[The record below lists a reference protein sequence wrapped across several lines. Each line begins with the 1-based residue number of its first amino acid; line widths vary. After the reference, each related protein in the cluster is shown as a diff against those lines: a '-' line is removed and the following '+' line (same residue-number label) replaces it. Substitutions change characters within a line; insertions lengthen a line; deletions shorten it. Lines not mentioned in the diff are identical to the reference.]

1 MLILRKDYF
10 EPQFYFY
17 YILISSFLASTW
29 WSFSVTVSTG
39 RNTYT
44 NTNNPSKCWTQ
55 LLEIFLKVLEIQLYT
70 TYKQCTL
77 ENESIRL
84 KAEGYKKD
92 STHSNIWGTQYI
104 AIFFLFSGF
113 PKEFT

>member
-55 LLEIFLKVLEIQLYT
+55 LLEIFLTESFRNPAIYYLQAMYFRKWKHKVEGRGLQ
-70 TYKQCTL
+70 K
-77 ENESIRL
+77 RL
-84 KAEGYKKD
+84 N
-92 STHSNIWGTQYI
+92 T
-104 AIFFLFSGF
+104 
-113 PKEFT
+113 